1 MFNPTLCAAKPFS
14 LAPRARPGTADGP
27 SPRWSAMAEAFA
39 DTGGWVSGSELA
51 DLISQRGR
59 QDDGSSVSQPV
70 SLVARWI
77 VSGDVISVSTPW
89 GDMLPLFQF
98 DLQRA
103 AIRHEVTM
111 VCAELRG
118 TLAGADLA
126 LWFVTPNGELQGE
139 KPALALRTRLPEA
152 RRAARRVA
160 NGQLSRPGPRALRC
174 AVRRSR

>member
-1 MFNPTLCAAKPFS
+1 MFTSPLCAEEF
-14 LAPRARPGTADGP
+14 LNGLQRARSGAADGP
-27 SPRWSAMAEAFA
+27 SPRWAIMAAAFA

-59 QDDGSSVSQPV
+59 QEDGSCVSQPV

-77 VSGDVISVSTPW
+77 VSGDVIAVSTPW

-126 LWFVTPNGELQGE
+126 MWFVTPNGELQGE
-139 KPALALRTRLPEA
+139 QPALALRTRLPEA

-160 NGQLSRPGPRALRC
+160 TGR
-174 AVRRSR
+174 